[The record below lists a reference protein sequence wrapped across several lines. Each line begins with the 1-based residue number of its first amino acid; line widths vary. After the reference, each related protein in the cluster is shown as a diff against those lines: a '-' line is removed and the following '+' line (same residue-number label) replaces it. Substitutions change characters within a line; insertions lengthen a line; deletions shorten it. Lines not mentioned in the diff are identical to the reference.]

1 MIAFDFAQLRLVG
14 LQQAIAGA
22 ATQLD
27 LSSPLSSSRAQLLR
41 VSAVHR
47 DSIGVHD
54 GILEHPAQIL
64 PRLLHELQAQDDVLT
79 VGDWVAAEHDTHG
92 TLWIRAHL
100 SPVTQIARRGN
111 DGRRQVL
118 ASNVDTALLVMGLDG
133 DFNPRR
139 LERYLAI
146 VLAAQVTPVVV
157 LSKAD
162 VADDVAGKLAQ
173 LKQRLPQHVPLF
185 AVDTRHAYDVAILEP
200 WLGAGQT
207 LVLLGSSGAGKSSLT
222 NTLCIAGQATNGVRH
237 GDGRGRHTTTARS
250 LHLCADGA
258 CIIDTPGLRS
268 WQADVDAQTL
278 AATFDDIAALASTC
292 QFRDCQHASEPGC
305 AVRGAVDADRL
316 RNYHK
321 LLRDARRG
329 EATPLERI
337 AARAKWKTI
346 LKAGVERGK
355 DKRR

>member
-1 MIAFDFAQLRLVG
+1 MIAFDFAQLRLIG
-14 LQQAIAGA
+14 LQQAIASA

-27 LSSPLSSSRAQLLR
+27 ISSPAAQLMR
-41 VSAVHR
+41 VCAVHR
-47 DSIGVHD
+47 DSIIVHD
-54 GILEHPAQIL
+54 GSLEHPAQIL
-64 PRLLHELQAQDDVLT
+64 PRLLHDLQAQDTILA
-79 VGDWVAAEHDTHG
+79 VGDWVAAEHDGHG
-92 TLWIRAHL
+92 ALWITAHL

-111 DGRRQVL
+111 DGRRQLL
-118 ASNVDTALLVMGLDG
+118 ASNVDTALLVMGLDE

-146 VLAAQVTPVVV
+146 VLAAQVSPVVV

-162 VADDVAGKLAQ
+162 VACDVPGKLAQ
-173 LKQRLPQHVPLF
+173 LKQRLPPHVPLF

-222 NTLCIAGQATNGVRH
+222 NTLCAVEQATNGVRH

-250 LHLCADGA
+250 LHLCASGA

-268 WQADVDAQTL
+268 WRADADAQTL
-278 AATFDDIAALASTC
+278 AATFDDIAALAAMC

-305 AVRGAVDADRL
+305 AVRGAVDGDRL

-329 EATPLERI
+329 EETPLERI
-337 AARAKWKTI
+337 SARAKWKTI
-346 LKAGVERGK
+346 LKAGLERGRE
-355 DKRR
+355 KRR

>member
-1 MIAFDFAQLRLVG
+1 
-14 LQQAIAGA
+14 
-22 ATQLD
+22 
-27 LSSPLSSSRAQLLR
+27 
-41 VSAVHR
+41 
-47 DSIGVHD
+47 
-54 GILEHPAQIL
+54 
-64 PRLLHELQAQDDVLT
+64 
-79 VGDWVAAEHDTHG
+79 
-92 TLWIRAHL
+92 
-100 SPVTQIARRGN
+100 
-111 DGRRQVL
+111 
-118 ASNVDTALLVMGLDG
+118 MGLDG

-162 VADDVAGKLAQ
+162 VADEVGGKLAQ

-222 NTLCIAGQATNGVRH
+222 NTLCTAGQATNAVRH

-250 LHLCADGA
+250 LHQCADGA

-268 WQADVDAQTL
+268 WQADADAQTL

-292 QFRDCQHASEPGC
+292 QFRDCRHAGEPGC
-305 AVRGAVDADRL
+305 AVRSAVDADRL

-346 LKAGVERGK
+346 LKAGLERGK

>member
-1 MIAFDFAQLRLVG
+1 MIACDFAQLRYIG

-22 ATQLD
+22 AAQLD
-27 LSSPLSSSRAQLLR
+27 LSTSAAQLMR

-54 GILEHPAQIL
+54 GVQERPAQIL
-64 PRLLHELQAQDDVLT
+64 PHLLHDLRAQDHILT
-79 VGDWVAAEHDTHG
+79 VGDWIAAEADAHG
-92 TLWIRAHL
+92 TLWITAYL

-111 DGRRQVL
+111 DGRRQLL
-118 ASNVDTALLVMGLDG
+118 ASNVDTALLVMGLDE

-162 VADDVAGKLAQ
+162 VADDVPGKLAQ
-173 LKQRLPQHVPLF
+173 LRQRLPPHVPLF
-185 AVDTRHAYDVAILEP
+185 AIDTRHAYDVAILEP
-200 WLGAGQT
+200 WLEAGQT

-222 NTLCIAGQATNGVRH
+222 NTLCVAQQATKGVRH
-237 GDGRGRHTTTARS
+237 GDSRGRHTTTARS
-250 LHLCADGA
+250 LHLCASGA

-268 WQADVDAQTL
+268 WQADADASTL
-278 AATFDDIAALASTC
+278 AATFDDIAALAATC
-292 QFRDCQHASEPGC
+292 QFRDCRHASEPGC
-305 AVRGAVDADRL
+305 QVRGAIDADRL

-337 AARAKWKTI
+337 AARARWKVT
-346 LKAGVERGK
+346 LKAVKQRGK
-355 DKRR
+355 NGLA

>member
-1 MIAFDFAQLRLVG
+1 MIAFDFAQLRLIG
-14 LQQAIAGA
+14 LQQAIASA

-27 LSSPLSSSRAQLLR
+27 ISSPAAQLMR
-41 VSAVHR
+41 VCAVHR
-47 DSIGVHD
+47 DSIIVHD
-54 GILEHPAQIL
+54 GSLEHPAQIL
-64 PRLLHELQAQDDVLT
+64 PRLLHQLQQHDTILA
-79 VGDWVAAEHDTHG
+79 VGDWVAAEYDGHG
-92 TLWIRAHL
+92 TLWITAHL

-111 DGRRQVL
+111 DGRRQAL
-118 ASNVDTALLVMGLDG
+118 ASNVDTALLVMGLDE

-139 LERYLAI
+139 LERYLSI

-162 VADDVAGKLAQ
+162 VADDVPGKLAQ
-173 LKQRLPQHVPLF
+173 LRERLPPHVPLF
-185 AVDTRHAYDVAILEP
+185 AIDTRHAYDVAILEP
-200 WLGAGQT
+200 WLSTGQT

-222 NTLCIAGQATNGVRH
+222 NTLCATEQATNGVRH

-250 LHLCADGA
+250 LHLCTSGA

-268 WQADVDAQTL
+268 WRADADAQTL
-278 AATFDDIAALASTC
+278 AATFDDIAALAATC
-292 QFRDCQHASEPGC
+292 QFRDCRHASEPGC
-305 AVRGAVDADRL
+305 AVRGAVDGDRL

-321 LLRDARRG
+321 LLRDARRS
-329 EATPLERI
+329 EETPLERI

-346 LKAGVERGK
+346 LKAGLERGK

>member
-1 MIAFDFAQLRLVG
+1 MIAFDFAQLRLIG
-14 LQQAIAGA
+14 LQQAIASA

-27 LSSPLSSSRAQLLR
+27 ISSPAAQLLR

-47 DSIGVHD
+47 DSIIVHD
-54 GILEHPAQIL
+54 GILEQPAHVL
-64 PRLLHELQAQDDVLT
+64 PYLLHALQAQDTILT
-79 VGDWVAAEHDTHG
+79 VGDWIAAEPDLHG
-92 TLWIRAHL
+92 TLWITAHL

-139 LERYLAI
+139 LERYLTI

-162 VADDVAGKLAQ
+162 VADDVPGKLAQ
-173 LKQRLPQHVPLF
+173 LRQRLPPHVPLF

-200 WLGAGQT
+200 WLNAGQT

-222 NTLCIAGQATNGVRH
+222 NTLCVAQQATNGVRH

-268 WQADVDAQTL
+268 WRADADAQAL
-278 AATFDDIAALASTC
+278 AATFDDIAALAATC
-292 QFRDCQHASEPGC
+292 QFRDCRHTSEPGC

-321 LLRDARRG
+321 LLRDAHRS
-329 EATPLERI
+329 EETPLERI

-346 LKAGVERGK
+346 LKAGLARGK

>member
-1 MIAFDFAQLRLVG
+1 MIALDFAQLRPIG
-14 LQQAIAGA
+14 LQQAIASA
-22 ATQLD
+22 AAQLE
-27 LSSPLSSSRAQLLR
+27 LPSPAAQLLR

-47 DSIGVHD
+47 DSIIVHD
-54 GILEHPAQIL
+54 GLRESPAQML
-64 PRLLHELQAQDDVLT
+64 PQLLHALLEQEQLLT
-79 VGDWVAAEHDTHG
+79 VGDWVAAEADAHG
-92 TLWIRAHL
+92 TLWITARL

-118 ASNVDTALLVMGLDG
+118 ASNVDTALLVMGMDG
-133 DFNPRR
+133 DFNARR

-146 VLAAQVTPVVV
+146 VLAAHVTPVVV

-173 LKQRLPQHVPLF
+173 LKQRLPPPVPLF

-222 NTLCIAGQATNGVRH
+222 NTLCAAGQATNGVRH

-250 LHLCADGA
+250 LHLCASGA

-268 WQADVDAQTL
+268 WRADADADTL
-278 AATFDDIAALASTC
+278 AATFDDIAQLASTC
-292 QFRDCQHASEPGC
+292 QFRDCRHASEPGC
-305 AVRGAVDADRL
+305 AVRGAVDGDRL
-316 RNYHK
+316 RNFHK
-321 LLRDARRG
+321 LLRDARRID
-329 EATPLERI
+329 ETPLERI

-346 LKAGVERGK
+346 LKAGLERGK

>member
-1 MIAFDFAQLRLVG
+1 MIAFDFAQLRLIG
-14 LQQAIAGA
+14 LQQSIASA

-27 LSSPLSSSRAQLLR
+27 ISSPAAQLMR
-41 VSAVHR
+41 VCAVHR

-54 GILEHPAQIL
+54 GILEQQAQIL
-64 PRLLHELQAQDDVLT
+64 PRLLHDLQAQDTILT
-79 VGDWVAAEHDTHG
+79 VGDWVAAEADGHG
-92 TLWIRAHL
+92 TLWITAHL

-111 DGRRQVL
+111 DGRRQLL
-118 ASNVDTALLVMGLDG
+118 ACNVDTALLVMGLDE

-162 VADDVAGKLAQ
+162 VADDAPGKLAQ
-173 LKQRLPQHVPLF
+173 LRQRLPPHVPLF
-185 AVDTRHAYDVAILEP
+185 AIDTRHAYDVAILEP

-222 NTLCIAGQATNGVRH
+222 NTLCAVEQATNGVRH

-250 LHLCADGA
+250 LHLCASGA

-268 WQADVDAQTL
+268 WRADADAQTL
-278 AATFDDIAALASTC
+278 AATFDDIAALAATC
-292 QFRDCQHASEPGC
+292 QFRDCRHASEPGC
-305 AVRGAVDADRL
+305 AVRGAVDGDRL

-321 LLRDARRG
+321 LLRDARRID
-329 EATPLERI
+329 ETPLERI

-346 LKAGVERGK
+346 LKAGLERGK

>member
-1 MIAFDFAQLRLVG
+1 MIAFDFAQLRLIG

-22 ATQLD
+22 ATQLNV
-27 LSSPLSSSRAQLLR
+27 SSPAAQLMR

-54 GILEHPAQIL
+54 GSLEQPAQIL
-64 PRLLHELQAQDDVLT
+64 PRLLHALLEHDTILA
-79 VGDWVAAEHDTHG
+79 VGDWIAAEPDPHG
-92 TLWIRAHL
+92 TLWITAHL
-100 SPVTQIARRGN
+100 SPLTQIARRGN

-162 VADDVAGKLAQ
+162 VADDVPGKLAL
-173 LKQRLPQHVPLF
+173 LKQRLPPHVPLF
-185 AVDTRHAYDVAILEP
+185 AIDTRHAYDVAILEP

-222 NTLCIAGQATNGVRH
+222 NTLCAADQATNGVRH

-250 LHLCADGA
+250 LHLCAGGA

-268 WQADVDAQTL
+268 WRADADAQSL
-278 AATFDDIAALASTC
+278 AATFDDIAALAATC

-305 AVRGAVDADRL
+305 QVRGAVDGDRL

-321 LLRDARRG
+321 LLRDARRS
-329 EATPLERI
+329 EETPLERI

-346 LKAGVERGK
+346 LKAGLERGK

>member
-1 MIAFDFAQLRLVG
+1 MIAFDFAQLRLIG

-27 LSSPLSSSRAQLLR
+27 ISSPAAQLLR

-54 GILEHPAQIL
+54 GSLEQPAHVL
-64 PRLLHELQAQDDVLT
+64 PRLLHALLAQDTILT
-79 VGDWVAAEHDTHG
+79 VGDWIAAEPDGHG
-92 TLWIRAHL
+92 TLWVTAHL

-146 VLAAQVTPVVV
+146 VLAAQVSPVVV

-162 VADDVAGKLAQ
+162 VADDVGGKLAQ
-173 LKQRLPQHVPLF
+173 LRQRLPPHVPLF
-185 AVDTRHAYDVAILEP
+185 AIDTRHAYDVAILEP

-222 NTLCIAGQATNGVRH
+222 NTLCATQQATSGVRH
-237 GDGRGRHTTTARS
+237 GDARGRHTTTARS
-250 LHLCADGA
+250 LHLCAGGA

-268 WQADVDAQTL
+268 WRADADAQTL
-278 AATFDDIAALASTC
+278 AATFDDIAALAATC

-305 AVRGAVDADRL
+305 RVRGAVDGDRL

-321 LLRDARRG
+321 LLRDARRS

-337 AARAKWKTI
+337 SARAKWKTI
-346 LKAGVERGK
+346 LKAGLERGK

>member
-1 MIAFDFAQLRLVG
+1 MIAFDFAQLRLIG
-14 LQQAIAGA
+14 LQQAIASA
-22 ATQLD
+22 ATQLE
-27 LSSPLSSSRAQLLR
+27 LSSPATQLLR
-41 VSAVHR
+41 VCAVHR

-54 GILEHPAQIL
+54 GILEQPAQIL
-64 PRLLHELQAQDDVLT
+64 PRLLHQLQAQDHILT
-79 VGDWVAAEHDTHG
+79 VGDWVAAKPDAHA
-92 TLWIRAHL
+92 TLWITAHL

-111 DGRRQVL
+111 DGRCQLL
-118 ASNVDTALLVMGLDG
+118 ASNVDTALLVMGLDE

-162 VADDVAGKLAQ
+162 VADDVPGKLAQ
-173 LKQRLPQHVPLF
+173 LRQRLPPHVPLF
-185 AVDTRHAYDVAILEP
+185 AIDTRHAYDVAILEP
-200 WLGAGQT
+200 WLNAGQT

-222 NTLCIAGQATNGVRH
+222 NTLCAAEQATNGVRH

-250 LHLCADGA
+250 LHLCASGA

-268 WQADVDAQTL
+268 WRADADADTL
-278 AATFDDIAALASTC
+278 AATFDDIAALAATC
-292 QFRDCQHASEPGC
+292 QFRDCRHASEPGC
-305 AVRGAVDADRL
+305 AVRGTVDGDRL

-337 AARAKWKTI
+337 AARARWKTV
-346 LKAGVERGK
+346 LKAGLERGK

>member
-1 MIAFDFAQLRLVG
+1 MIAFNFAQLRLIG

-27 LSSPLSSSRAQLLR
+27 VSSPAAQLMR

-47 DSIGVHD
+47 DSILVHD
-54 GILEHPAQIL
+54 GILEHPAQLL
-64 PRLLHELQAQDDVLT
+64 PCLLHELLTQNTMLT
-79 VGDWVAAEHDTHG
+79 VGDWIAVEHDLHG

-118 ASNVDTALLVMGLDG
+118 ASNVDTALLVMGLDE

-146 VLAAQVTPVVV
+146 VLAAQVSPVVV

-162 VADDVAGKLAQ
+162 VADDVGGKLAQ
-173 LKQRLPQHVPLF
+173 LKRRLPQHVPLF

-222 NTLCIAGQATNGVRH
+222 NTLCAANQATNGVRH

-250 LHLCADGA
+250 LHLCAGGA

-268 WQADVDAQTL
+268 WQADADADTL

-305 AVRGAVDADRL
+305 AVRGAVDGDRL

-321 LLRDARRG
+321 LLRDARRID
-329 EATPLERI
+329 ETPLERI

-346 LKAGVERGK
+346 LKAGLERGK

>member
-1 MIAFDFAQLRLVG
+1 MIAFDFAQLRPIG
-14 LQQAIAGA
+14 LQQATASA
-22 ATQLD
+22 AAQLD
-27 LSSPLSSSRAQLLR
+27 LPCSTAQLMR

-47 DSIGVHD
+47 DSIVVHD
-54 GILEHPAQIL
+54 GSQEHPAHIL
-64 PRLLHELQAQDDVLT
+64 PRLLHDLQAQDTVLA
-79 VGDWVAAEHDTHG
+79 VGDWVATEADAHG
-92 TLWIRAHL
+92 ALWITAHL
-100 SPVTQIARRGN
+100 SPFTQIARRGN

-118 ASNVDTALLVMGLDG
+118 ANNVDTALLVMGLDA

-146 VLAAQVTPVVV
+146 VLAARVSPVVV

-162 VADDVAGKLAQ
+162 VADDVAGKLSL
-173 LKQRLPQHVPLF
+173 LKQRLPSHVPLF
-185 AVDTRHAYDVAILEP
+185 AVDTRHAYDVAILDP
-200 WLGAGQT
+200 WLDAGQT

-222 NTLCIAGQATNGVRH
+222 NTLCAAGQSTQGVRH

-250 LHLCADGA
+250 LHLCAGGA

-268 WQADVDAQTL
+268 WQADAGAETV
-278 AATFDDIAALASTC
+278 AATFDDIAALAATC
-292 QFRDCQHASEPGC
+292 QFRDCRHASEPGC

-321 LLRDARRG
+321 LLRDARRS

-337 AARAKWKTI
+337 SARARWKTI
-346 LKAGVERGK
+346 LKAGQERSRQ
-355 DKRR
+355 KRQE

>member
-1 MIAFDFAQLRLVG
+1 MITFDFAQLRLIG

-27 LSSPLSSSRAQLLR
+27 ISSPAAQLLR

-47 DSIGVHD
+47 DSIVVHD
-54 GILEHPAQIL
+54 GSQEHPAQIL
-64 PRLLHELQAQDDVLT
+64 PRLLHALLAQDSVLT
-79 VGDWVAAEHDTHG
+79 VGDWVAAEPDAHG
-92 TLWIRAHL
+92 TLWISEHL
-100 SPVTQIARRGN
+100 SPITQIARRGN
-111 DGRRQVL
+111 DGRRQAL

-146 VLAAQVTPVVV
+146 VLAAQVSPVVV

-162 VADDVAGKLAQ
+162 VADDVGGKLAL
-173 LKQRLPQHVPLF
+173 LKQRLPPHVPLF
-185 AVDTRHAYDVAILEP
+185 AIDTRHAYDVAILEP

-222 NTLCIAGQATNGVRH
+222 NTLSAAQQATNGVRH
-237 GDGRGRHTTTARS
+237 GDARGRHTTTARS
-250 LHLCADGA
+250 LHLCAGGA

-268 WQADVDAQTL
+268 WRADADAQTL
-278 AATFDDIAALASTC
+278 AATFDDIAALAATC

-305 AVRGAVDADRL
+305 RVRGAVDGDRL

-321 LLRDARRG
+321 LLRDARRS
-329 EATPLERI
+329 EETPLERI

-346 LKAGVERGK
+346 LKAGLERGK

>member
-1 MIAFDFAQLRLVG
+1 MIAFDFAQLRLIG

-27 LSSPLSSSRAQLLR
+27 VSSPAAQLMR

-47 DSIGVHD
+47 DSILVHD
-54 GILEHPAQIL
+54 GIQEHPAQLL
-64 PRLLHELQAQDDVLT
+64 PCLLHELLTQNTMLT
-79 VGDWVAAEHDTHG
+79 VGDWIAAEPDLHG

-118 ASNVDTALLVMGLDG
+118 ASNVDTALLVMGLDE

-146 VLAAQVTPVVV
+146 VLAAQVSPVVV

-162 VADDVAGKLAQ
+162 VADDVGGKLAQ
-173 LKQRLPQHVPLF
+173 LKHRLPQHVPLF

-222 NTLCIAGQATNGVRH
+222 NTLCAANQATNGVRH

-250 LHLCADGA
+250 LHLCAGGA

-268 WQADVDAQTL
+268 WQADADADTL
-278 AATFDDIAALASTC
+278 AATFDDIAKLASTC

-305 AVRGAVDADRL
+305 AVRGAVDGDRL

-321 LLRDARRG
+321 LLRDARRID
-329 EATPLERI
+329 ETPLERI

-346 LKAGVERGK
+346 LKAGLKRGK

>member
-1 MIAFDFAQLRLVG
+1 MIAFDFAQLRLIG

-22 ATQLD
+22 ATQLNV
-27 LSSPLSSSRAQLLR
+27 SSPAAQLMR

-54 GILEHPAQIL
+54 GSLEQPAQIL
-64 PRLLHELQAQDDVLT
+64 PRLLHALLEHDTILA
-79 VGDWVAAEHDTHG
+79 VGDWIAAEPDGQG
-92 TLWIRAHL
+92 TLWITAHL

-118 ASNVDTALLVMGLDG
+118 ASNVDTALLVMGLDE

-146 VLAAQVTPVVV
+146 VLAAQVSPVVV

-162 VADDVAGKLAQ
+162 VADDVPGKLAL
-173 LKQRLPQHVPLF
+173 LKQRLPPHVPLF
-185 AVDTRHAYDVAILEP
+185 AIDTRHAYDVAILEP

-222 NTLCIAGQATNGVRH
+222 NTLCAADQATNGVRH

-268 WQADVDAQTL
+268 WRADADAQTL
-278 AATFDDIAALASTC
+278 AATFDDIAALAATC

-305 AVRGAVDADRL
+305 LVRGAVDGDRL

-321 LLRDARRG
+321 LLRDARRS
-329 EATPLERI
+329 EETPLERI
-337 AARAKWKTI
+337 AARAKWKVTM
-346 LKAGVERGK
+346 KAFRQRDK
-355 DKRR
+355 DGMA

>member
-1 MIAFDFAQLRLVG
+1 MIALDFEQLRPIG
-14 LQQAIAGA
+14 LQQAIASA
-22 ATQLD
+22 AARLEP
-27 LSSPLSSSRAQLLR
+27 SSPDAQLMR

-47 DSIGVHD
+47 DSIIVHD
-54 GILEHPAQIL
+54 GHAERPALML
-64 PRLLHELQAQDDVLT
+64 PQLLHDLQAQDIVLA
-79 VGDWVAAEHDTHG
+79 VGDWITIERDGHG
-92 TLWIRAHL
+92 TLWISACL
-100 SPVTQIARRGN
+100 PPGTQIARRGN
-111 DGRRQVL
+111 DGRRQRL

-162 VADDVAGKLAQ
+162 VADDVAGKLA
-173 LKQRLPQHVPLF
+173 LLEQRLPGHIPLF
-185 AVDTRHAYDVAILEP
+185 AIDTRHAHDVAILAP
-200 WLGAGQT
+200 WLDAGQT

-222 NTLCIAGQATNGVRH
+222 NTLCAARQATNGVRH
-237 GDGRGRHTTTARS
+237 GDGRGRHTTTSRS
-250 LHLCADGA
+250 LHLCTGGA

-268 WQADVDAQTL
+268 WQADADAEIL
-278 AATFDDIAALASTC
+278 AATFDDIAELASRC

-305 AVRGAVDADRL
+305 QVRGAIDADRL

-329 EATPLERI
+329 DETPLQRI
-337 AARAKWKTI
+337 AARARWKTI
-346 LKAGVERGK
+346 VKATQERN
-355 DKRR
+355 RRGE

>member
-1 MIAFDFAQLRLVG
+1 MIACDFAQLRPIG
-14 LQQAIAGA
+14 LQQAIASA
-22 ATQLD
+22 AAHLD
-27 LSSPLSSSRAQLLR
+27 FSSSTAQLMR

-54 GILEHPAQIL
+54 GASERAAQIL
-64 PRLLHELQAQDDVLT
+64 PRLQHALQQQDTTLA
-79 VGDWVAAEHDTHG
+79 VGDWVATDADAAAHG
-92 TLWIRAHL
+92 SLWITERL
-100 SPVTQIARRGN
+100 SPASQIARRGN

-146 VLAAQVTPVVV
+146 VLAAHVTPVVV

-162 VADDVAGKLAQ
+162 VADDVPGKLA
-173 LKQRLPQHVPLF
+173 LLRQRLPQHVPLF
-185 AVDTRHAYDVAILEP
+185 AIDTRHAYDVAILEP

-222 NTLCIAGQATNGVRH
+222 NTLCAADQATNGVRH

-268 WQADVDAQTL
+268 WQADADADTL
-278 AATFDDIAALASTC
+278 AATFDDIAALAATC
-292 QFRDCQHASEPGC
+292 QFRDCRHASEPGC
-305 AVRGAVDADRL
+305 QVRGAVDGDRL

-321 LLRDARRG
+321 LLRDARRS
-329 EATPLERI
+329 EETPLERI

-346 LKAGVERGK
+346 LKAGMERGK

>member
-1 MIAFDFAQLRLVG
+1 MIAFDFAQLRLIG
-14 LQQAIAGA
+14 LQQAIASA

-27 LSSPLSSSRAQLLR
+27 ISSPAVQLMR
-41 VSAVHR
+41 VCAVHR

-54 GILEHPAQIL
+54 GLLEQPAQIL
-64 PRLLHELQAQDDVLT
+64 PRLLHELQAQDTILT
-79 VGDWVAAEHDTHG
+79 VGDWVAAEADGHG
-92 TLWIRAHL
+92 TLWITAHL
-100 SPVTQIARRGN
+100 SPVTQIARSGN
-111 DGRRQVL
+111 DGRRQLL
-118 ASNVDTALLVMGLDG
+118 ASNVNTALLVMGLDD

-146 VLAAQVTPVVV
+146 VLAAQVSPVVV

-162 VADDVAGKLAQ
+162 VADDVPGKLAQ
-173 LKQRLPQHVPLF
+173 LRQRLPPHVPLF
-185 AVDTRHAYDVAILEP
+185 AIDTRHAYDVAILEP

-222 NTLCIAGQATNGVRH
+222 NTLCAVEQATNGVRH

-250 LHLCADGA
+250 LHLCASGA

-268 WQADVDAQTL
+268 WRADADAETL
-278 AATFDDIAALASTC
+278 TATFDDIAALAAAC
-292 QFRDCQHASEPGC
+292 QFRDCRHASEPGC
-305 AVRGAVDADRL
+305 AVRSAVDGDRL

-321 LLRDARRG
+321 LLRDARRS
-329 EATPLERI
+329 EETPLERI
-337 AARAKWKTI
+337 AARARWKTV
-346 LKAGVERGK
+346 LKAGLERGK

>member
-1 MIAFDFAQLRLVG
+1 MIAFDFAQLRHIG
-14 LQQAIAGA
+14 LQQAIASA

-27 LSSPLSSSRAQLLR
+27 ISSPTAQLMR
-41 VSAVHR
+41 VCAVHR
-47 DSIGVHD
+47 DSIIVHD
-54 GILEHPAQIL
+54 GLLEQPAQIL
-64 PRLLHELQAQDDVLT
+64 PRLLPELQERDTILT
-79 VGDWVAAEHDTHG
+79 VGDWVAAEADGHAM
-92 TLWIRAHL
+92 LWITAHL

-111 DGRRQVL
+111 DGRRQLL
-118 ASNVDTALLVMGLDG
+118 ASNVDTALLVMGLDD

-146 VLAAQVTPVVV
+146 VLAAQVAPVVV

-162 VADDVAGKLAQ
+162 VADDVPGKLAQ
-173 LKQRLPQHVPLF
+173 LRQRLPPHVPLF
-185 AVDTRHAYDVAILEP
+185 AIDTRHAYDVAILEP
-200 WLGAGQT
+200 WLDAGQT

-222 NTLCIAGQATNGVRH
+222 NTLCATEQATKGVRH

-250 LHLCADGA
+250 LHLCASGA

-268 WQADVDAQTL
+268 WQADADAQTL
-278 AATFDDIAALASTC
+278 AATFDDIAALAAAC
-292 QFRDCQHASEPGC
+292 QFRDCRHASEPGC
-305 AVRGAVDADRL
+305 AVRGAVDGDRL

-329 EATPLERI
+329 EETPLERI

-346 LKAGVERGK
+346 LKAGLERGK

>member
-1 MIAFDFAQLRLVG
+1 MITFDFTQLRLIG

-27 LSSPLSSSRAQLLR
+27 ISSPAAQLLR
-41 VSAVHR
+41 ISAVHR
-47 DSIGVHD
+47 DSIVVHD
-54 GILEHPAQIL
+54 GSQEHPAQIL
-64 PRLLHELQAQDDVLT
+64 PRLLHALLAQDSVLA
-79 VGDWVAAEHDTHG
+79 VGDWVAVEPDAHG
-92 TLWIRAHL
+92 TLWIREYL
-100 SPVTQIARRGN
+100 SPITQIARRGN

-146 VLAAQVTPVVV
+146 VLAAQVNPVVV

-173 LKQRLPQHVPLF
+173 LRQRLPPHVPLF
-185 AVDTRHAYDVAILEP
+185 AIDTRQAYDVAILEP

-222 NTLCIAGQATNGVRH
+222 NTLCATQQATNGVRH
-237 GDGRGRHTTTARS
+237 GDARGRHTTTARS
-250 LHLCADGA
+250 LHLCAGGA

-268 WQADVDAQTL
+268 WRADADADTL
-278 AATFDDIAALASTC
+278 AATFDDIAALAATC

-305 AVRGAVDADRL
+305 RVRGAVDGDRL

-321 LLRDARRG
+321 LLRDARRS
-329 EATPLERI
+329 EETPLERI

-346 LKAGVERGK
+346 LKAGLERGK

>member
-1 MIAFDFAQLRLVG
+1 MIAFDFAQLRLIG

-27 LSSPLSSSRAQLLR
+27 LSSPAAQLMR

-47 DSIGVHD
+47 DSILVHD
-54 GILEHPAQIL
+54 GIQEHPAQLL
-64 PRLLHELQAQDDVLT
+64 PCLLHELLTQNTMLT
-79 VGDWVAAEHDTHG
+79 VGHWIAAEPDLHG

-118 ASNVDTALLVMGLDG
+118 ASNVDTALLVMGLDE

-146 VLAAQVTPVVV
+146 VLAAQVSPVVV

-162 VADDVAGKLAQ
+162 VADDVGGKLAQ
-173 LKQRLPQHVPLF
+173 LKHRLPQHVPLF

-222 NTLCIAGQATNGVRH
+222 NTLCAANQATSGVRH

-250 LHLCADGA
+250 LHLCAGGA

-268 WQADVDAQTL
+268 WQADADADTL
-278 AATFDDIAALASTC
+278 AATFDDIAELASTC

-305 AVRGAVDADRL
+305 AVRGAVDGDRL

-321 LLRDARRG
+321 LLRDARRID
-329 EATPLERI
+329 ETPLERI

-346 LKAGVERGK
+346 LKAGLERGK

>member
-1 MIAFDFAQLRLVG
+1 MIAFDFAQLRLIG
-14 LQQAIAGA
+14 LQQAIASA

-27 LSSPLSSSRAQLLR
+27 LSSPGAQLLR

-47 DSIGVHD
+47 DSILVHD
-54 GILEHPAQIL
+54 GTKEHPAQIL
-64 PRLLHELQAQDDVLT
+64 PRLLHQQQAQDDVLT
-79 VGDWVAAEHDTHG
+79 VGDWIAAEHDAHG
-92 TLWIRAHL
+92 ALWITAHL

-111 DGRRQVL
+111 DGRRQLL

-133 DFNPRR
+133 EFNPRR

-185 AVDTRHAYDVAILEP
+185 AVDTRHAYDVAILET

-207 LVLLGSSGAGKSSLT
+207 LVLLGSSGAGKSCLT
-222 NTLCIAGQATNGVRH
+222 NTLCTAGQATNAVRH

-250 LHLCADGA
+250 LHQCADGA

-268 WQADVDAQTL
+268 WQADADAQTL

-292 QFRDCQHASEPGC
+292 QFRDCRHASEPGC

-321 LLRDARRG
+321 LLRDAHRG

-346 LKAGVERGK
+346 LKAGLERGK

>member
-1 MIAFDFAQLRLVG
+1 MITFDFAQLRLIG

-27 LSSPLSSSRAQLLR
+27 ISSPAAQLLR

-47 DSIGVHD
+47 DSIVVHD
-54 GILEHPAQIL
+54 GSQEHPAQIL
-64 PRLLHELQAQDDVLT
+64 PRLLHALLAQDSVLA
-79 VGDWVAAEHDTHG
+79 VGDWVAVEPDAHG
-92 TLWIRAHL
+92 TLWITAHL
-100 SPVTQIARRGN
+100 SPITQIARRGN

-146 VLAAQVTPVVV
+146 VLAAQVSPVVV

-173 LKQRLPQHVPLF
+173 LKQRLPPHVPLF
-185 AVDTRHAYDVAILEP
+185 AIDTRHAYDVAILEP

-222 NTLCIAGQATNGVRH
+222 NTLCATQQATSGVRH
-237 GDGRGRHTTTARS
+237 GDARGRHTTTARS
-250 LHLCADGA
+250 LHLCAGGA

-268 WQADVDAQTL
+268 WRADADAETL
-278 AATFDDIAALASTC
+278 AATFDDIAALAAMC

-305 AVRGAVDADRL
+305 RVRGAVDGDRL

-321 LLRDARRG
+321 LLRDARRS
-329 EATPLERI
+329 EETPLERI
-337 AARAKWKTI
+337 SARAKWKTI
-346 LKAGVERGK
+346 LKAGRERGK

>member
-1 MIAFDFAQLRLVG
+1 MIAFDFAQLRLIG

-27 LSSPLSSSRAQLLR
+27 VSSPAAQLMR

-47 DSIGVHD
+47 HSILVHD
-54 GILEHPAQIL
+54 GIQEHPAQLL
-64 PRLLHELQAQDDVLT
+64 PCLLHELLTQNTMLT
-79 VGDWVAAEHDTHG
+79 VGDWIAAEPDLHG

-118 ASNVDTALLVMGLDG
+118 ASNVDTALLVMGLDE

-146 VLAAQVTPVVV
+146 VLAAQVSPVVV

-162 VADDVAGKLAQ
+162 VADDVGGKLAQ
-173 LKQRLPQHVPLF
+173 LKRRLPQHVPLF

-222 NTLCIAGQATNGVRH
+222 NTLCAANQATSGVRH

-250 LHLCADGA
+250 LHLCAGGA

-268 WQADVDAQTL
+268 WQADADADTL
-278 AATFDDIAALASTC
+278 AATFDDIAELASTC

-305 AVRGAVDADRL
+305 AVRGAVDGDRL

-321 LLRDARRG
+321 LLRDARRID
-329 EATPLERI
+329 ETPLERI

-346 LKAGVERGK
+346 LKAGLERGK

>member
-1 MIAFDFAQLRLVG
+1 MITFDFAQLRLIG

-27 LSSPLSSSRAQLLR
+27 ASSPAAQLLR

-54 GILEHPAQIL
+54 GSQEHPAQLL
-64 PRLLHELQAQDDVLT
+64 PRLRHELLAQDSVLA
-79 VGDWVAAEHDTHG
+79 VGDWVAAEPDAHG
-92 TLWIRAHL
+92 ALWIKEYL
-100 SPVTQIARRGN
+100 PPITQIARRGN
-111 DGRRQVL
+111 DGRRQAL

-146 VLAAQVTPVVV
+146 VLAAQVSPVVV

-173 LKQRLPQHVPLF
+173 LRQRLPPHVPLF
-185 AVDTRHAYDVAILEP
+185 AIDTRHAYDVAILEP

-222 NTLCIAGQATNGVRH
+222 NTLCATQQATSGVRH
-237 GDGRGRHTTTARS
+237 GDARGRHTTTARS
-250 LHLCADGA
+250 LHLCSSGA

-268 WQADVDAQTL
+268 WRADADAQTL
-278 AATFDDIAALASTC
+278 AATFDDIAALAATC
-292 QFRDCQHASEPGC
+292 QFRDCRHASEPGC
-305 AVRGAVDADRL
+305 RVRGAVDADRL

-321 LLRDARRG
+321 LLRDARRS
-329 EATPLERI
+329 EETPLERI

-346 LKAGVERGK
+346 LKAGLERGK

>member
-1 MIAFDFAQLRLVG
+1 MITFDFAQLRLIG
-14 LQQAIAGA
+14 LQQAIASA

-27 LSSPLSSSRAQLLR
+27 ISSPAAQLLR

-54 GILEHPAQIL
+54 GILEHGAQVL
-64 PRLLHELQAQDDVLT
+64 PRLLHELQAQDTILA
-79 VGDWVAAEHDTHG
+79 VGDWVVAEHDG
-92 TLWIRAHL
+92 YGMLWITAHL
-100 SPVTQIARRGN
+100 SPVTQIGRRGN

-118 ASNVDTALLVMGLDG
+118 ASNVDTALLVMGLDE

-146 VLAAQVTPVVV
+146 VLAAQVSPVVV

-162 VADDVAGKLAQ
+162 VADDVPGKLAQ
-173 LKQRLPQHVPLF
+173 LKLRLPPHVPLF
-185 AVDTRHAYDVAILEP
+185 AIDTRHAYDVAILEP
-200 WLGAGQT
+200 WLDAGQT

-222 NTLCIAGQATNGVRH
+222 NTLAAAQQAINGVRH

-250 LHLCADGA
+250 LHLCSSGA

-268 WQADVDAQTL
+268 WRADADAETL
-278 AATFDDIAALASTC
+278 AATFDDIAALAATC

-305 AVRGAVDADRL
+305 AVRGAVDGDRL

-321 LLRDARRG
+321 LLRDARRS
-329 EATPLERI
+329 EETPLERI

-346 LKAGVERGK
+346 LKAGLERGK

>member
-1 MIAFDFAQLRLVG
+1 MIAFDFAQLRLIG

-27 LSSPLSSSRAQLLR
+27 VSSPTAQLMR

-54 GILEHPAQIL
+54 GIKEHPARIL
-64 PRLLHELQAQDDVLT
+64 PRLLQAQDNVLT
-79 VGDWVAAEHDTHG
+79 VGDWIAAEHDLHG
-92 TLWIRAHL
+92 ALWITAHL

-118 ASNVDTALLVMGLDG
+118 ASNVDTALLVMGLDQ

-146 VLAAQVTPVVV
+146 VLAAQVNPVVV

-162 VADDVAGKLAQ
+162 VADDVPGKLAQ
-173 LKQRLPQHVPLF
+173 FKHRLPSHVPLF
-185 AVDTRHAYDVAILEP
+185 AIDTRHVYDVAILEP
-200 WLGAGQT
+200 WLDAGQT

-222 NTLCIAGQATNGVRH
+222 NTLCATQQASNGVRH

-250 LHLCADGA
+250 LHLCSSGA

-268 WQADVDAQTL
+268 WRADADADTL
-278 AATFDDIAALASTC
+278 AATFDDIAELASTC
-292 QFRDCQHASEPGC
+292 QFRDCRHTSEPGC
-305 AVRGAVDADRL
+305 AVRGAVDTDRL

-321 LLRDARRG
+321 LLRDARRS
-329 EATPLERI
+329 EESPLERI
-337 AARAKWKTI
+337 SARAKWKTI
-346 LKAGVERGK
+346 LKAGLERGK